1 MVPADIPGVDY
12 ISRSTVSGY
21 EVHHCFSF
29 IAFRTQDKLQILF
42 LWKKLELILKAR
54 KPGDSRTLQL
64 IPQSIFSGDFPE
76 HFVRD
81 YIHWLDLSTGELE
94 FRPLESQWIP
104 RPSNWRIHVQK
115 PGKKTRIV
123 LEKPSQGD
131 SPTRLIDIHSS
142 TFGVVSRLLSPLE
155 SPTHIIATHTA
166 RTLEISLPRFR
177 LSFFVNTTGELECRN
192 MPGYVVDKT
201 QSCGTMFGL
210 RNKLVLCPSFTAG
223 SFEAALLPRK
233 VIIPQGDI
241 HFRREGDF
249 TTVSIHYS
257 SERHVSWHEYT
268 IDTDLGRLTSNAN
281 LNRRLYQCYLHAL
294 TSHCLPDPLLNHTG
308 TEEALY
314 ILQGAACTSFQR
326 LDYEAEKLLK
336 LIGALSAVS
345 PIRPTIPNHWRKA
358 NLDENWED
366 LPGLSQHY
374 DFFHNVCIIFGHAQ
388 ALEVFYSRPSD
399 FFESMEGRQSLL
411 SRRRAAHRNMLYYPS
426 DLHIPEE
433 SSSSGD
439 VQYRSRVIYNG
450 IGEQVAFQTSW
461 SIWNSRPALDSA
473 LPQLWDLMNIWHFIG
488 PAGRD
493 ISLRYSQY
501 WVNFKPARDWLAI
514 YDLCRNSVD
523 RNRRDLSIELSFSL
537 SAAAFSRSRR
547 GYLDV
552 IPCIIIFALDERCR
566 NLSSLP
572 NIFYDLSEGL
582 VPQLAH
588 LRALIFRSALP
599 ISLTPAHDPSN
610 VERTRNIESLKETLR
625 HEELEY
631 SAAIREKSALVAQS
645 ILEQW
650 PDCSSVDF
658 HERWF
663 KKSEC
668 KQRIERYI
676 RSVSANTQ
684 LRDHILQLQGI
695 VQHYR
700 DVLIP
705 TTVPYVVQSPQPLTS
720 GSNAPSY
727 LLRDVLASRTN
738 SPITS
743 QDGAPVSRLGHPST
757 STATTQGILLLTGL
771 DGLGNLV
778 RELQNSS
785 QPLLQLYGNELR
797 KSHHELMG
805 QNGSLAP
812 GSVPSHKALLRY
824 HEECS
829 HSKDKL
835 FSQISTILAPSQNVE
850 ETSRIAGLWPRITPR
865 TILGQLAQNRIGT
878 LPELWKFVIARYA
891 VCFVKYQQSRR
902 LLQLSS
908 GQKYKKLL
916 QETEAICNDVL
927 AESTPDWLLVQ
938 VRPLPHD

>member
-1 MVPADIPGVDY
+1 MRY
-12 ISRSTVSGY
+12 ITASL
-21 EVHHCFSF
+21 F
-29 IAFRTQDKLQILF
+29 IAFRTQDKPQILF
-42 LWKKLELILKAR
+42 LWKNLELILKAR

-94 FRPLESQWIP
+94 LRPLESQWIP

-177 LSFFVNTTGELECRN
+177 LSFFVNTAGELECRN

-210 RNKLVLCPSFTAG
+210 RNKLVLCPSFTTG

-233 VIIPQGDI
+233 VIIPQGEI
-241 HFRREGDF
+241 RFRIEGDF

-257 SERHVSWHEYT
+257 SERHVTWHEYT
-268 IDTDLGRLTSNAN
+268 IDADLGRLTSNAN
-281 LNRRLYQCYLHAL
+281 LNKRLYQCYLHAL
-294 TSHCLPDPLLNHTG
+294 TSHCLPDPLLSHTG
-308 TEEALY
+308 TEEALN
-314 ILQGAACTSFQR
+314 ILRGAACTSFQR
-326 LDYEAEKLLK
+326 LDLQAEKLLK
-336 LIGALSAVS
+336 LIGALSAIS
-345 PIRPTIPNHWRKA
+345 PIRSTIQDHWIIA
-358 NLDENWED
+358 NWGY

-374 DFFHNVCIIFGHAQ
+374 DFFHNVYIIFDHAQ
-388 ALEVFYSRPSD
+388 ALEVFYSRPSR
-399 FFESMEGRQSLL
+399 FFISTEGRQSLL

-439 VQYRSRVIYNG
+439 VQYRSRVVYDG

-461 SIWNSRPALDSA
+461 SIWNSRPSLDST
-473 LPQLWDLMNIWHFIG
+473 LPQLWDLMNLWHFVG

-493 ISLRYSQY
+493 ISLRYSRY

-514 YDLCRNSVD
+514 YDLCRNSVH

-566 NLSSLP
+566 NLSPPP

-599 ISLTPAHDPSN
+599 ISLTPAHDPLN
-610 VERTRNIESLKETLR
+610 VEGTRNIELLKEALINA
-625 HEELEY
+625 ELEY
-631 SAAIREKSALVAQS
+631 SAAIREKSTLVAQS

-650 PDCSSVDF
+650 PDCSSIDL

-668 KQRIERYI
+668 KQRIEGYI
-676 RSVSANTQ
+676 RSVSANSQ
-684 LRDHILQLQGI
+684 LREHILQLQGI
-695 VQHYR
+695 MQHYR

-705 TTVPYVVQSPQPLTS
+705 TTIPYVVQPPQPLTS

-727 LLRDVLASRTN
+727 YLRDVLASRTN

-743 QDGAPVSRLGHPST
+743 QDGEPVSRLGYPST
-757 STATTQGILLLTGL
+757 STATTQGIPLWAGL
-771 DGLGNLV
+771 DSLGNLV
-778 RELQNSS
+778 QELQNSS

-797 KSHHELMG
+797 KSHYELMG
-805 QNGSLAP
+805 QNGSLIAP
-812 GSVPSHKALLRY
+812 GPVPSHNALLRY
-824 HEECS
+824 YEECS
-829 HSKDKL
+829 HSKEKL
-835 FSQISTILAPSQNVE
+835 FSQISAILAPSQNVE

-865 TILGQLAQNRIGT
+865 TILGQLAQNRIST
-878 LPELWKFVIARYA
+878 LPEPWKFVIARYA

-916 QETEAICNDVL
+916 PETEAICNDVL

-938 VRPLPHD
+938 VRPHD